1 MIECMLQL
9 SIRGQGIRQV
19 GIWGML
25 LMTWT
30 VLTSMAPPL
39 QQSSLLTDCP
49 PLTRSRMA
57 CWQLLGCG
65 TRWDLQKW
73 RASADVAPCT
83 DGKLLGQRR
92 LPSERTN
99 PVGCLTLSACG
110 ADVTAPPR
118 NYVGAGTPQLWQQD
132 ILLRIPSIWLLWR
145 TAVSP
150 VVGPEDDRVLPRVKV
165 DGHMHGRE
173 EVGGRHETE
182 GEADESQT
190 GRWVDVDPH
199 ETLHQMPRHKVAA

>member
-1 MIECMLQL
+1 MYAPVVD
-9 SIRGQGIRQV
+9 QGTGYPSSGHMGHVADDMDRAH
-19 GIWGML
+19 
-25 LMTWT
+25 
-30 VLTSMAPPL
+30 TSMAPPL
-39 QQSSLLTDCP
+39 QQSSPLTDCP

-83 DGKLLGQRR
+83 DGKLLEKQVFHSGGYPRNE
-92 LPSERTN
+92 P
-99 PVGCLTLSACG
+99 TLSAC
-110 ADVTAPPR
+110 ADVTSPEPPR

-150 VVGPEDDRVLPRVKV
+150 VVGPEDHRVLPRVKV
-165 DGHMHGRE
+165 DGHMHWRE

-182 GEADESQT
+182 GEADESLT
-190 GRWVDVDPH
+190 RRWVDVDPH
-199 ETLHQMPRHKVAA
+199 DTLHQMPRHKVAA